1 MTAYRAL
8 ALQTRL
14 DTINSMP
21 DVISARE
28 LMHRTIAR
36 VGSEAAAASAW
47 IGKDLRLVVLPE
59 YFLTGYAMGDPI
71 EQWTE
76 KAAIDPEGPEYQALG
91 EIAKTHNLFLAGN
104 VFERDAHFPGMNF
117 QCCFVIAP
125 TGSVILRYRRLNS
138 MFTPTPHDVWDRYL
152 EIYGYE
158 GVFPVAATE
167 IGVIAP
173 IASEE
178 ILYPEVA
185 RAFAMRGAEV
195 FFHPTSQTNEH
206 AIAAK
211 DVCTVARAIENMA
224 YVVSA
229 NTGGIFGTAIPC
241 DSTNGGSKI
250 VDHRGLVIS
259 RAGFGETMTCSAE
272 LDLNALRRFRTR
284 PAMENL
290 LARQRFDLFAEGYR
304 THQHYPANTMLS
316 GIPPRSHFVE
326 TQRATIARLIVSGV
340 LLKPDP
346 SN

>member
-14 DTINSMP
+14 DTINALP
-21 DVISARE
+21 DVVSARE
-28 LMHRTIAR
+28 QMHRTLDRIGAE
-36 VGSEAAAASAW
+36 VGAAATW

-71 EQWTE
+71 EQWTQ
-76 KAAIDPEGPEYQALG
+76 KAAIDPDGPEYQRLG
-91 EIAKTHNLFLAGN
+91 EIAQSHNLFLAGN
-104 VFERDAHFPGMNF
+104 AFERDENFPGMNF
-117 QCCFVIAP
+117 QCCFVVAP
-125 TGSVILRYRRLNS
+125 AGKVILRYRRLNS
-138 MFTPTPHDVWDRYL
+138 MYTPTPHDVWDRYL

-158 GVFPVAATE
+158 GVFPVAHTE
-167 IGVIAP
+167 IGVLAP

-178 ILYPEVA
+178 ILYPEIA

-229 NTGGIFGTAIPC
+229 NTGGIHGTPLPC

-259 RAGFGETMTCSAE
+259 RSGFGETMTCSAE
-272 LDLNALRRFRTR
+272 IDLNALRRFRTR

-304 THQHYPANTMLS
+304 LRRHYPPNTMLG
-316 GIPPRSHFVE
+316 GIPPRTHFIE
-326 TQRATIARLIVSGV
+326 TQRATIARLVEQGI
-340 LLKPDP
+340 LRKPE
-346 SN
+346 

>member
-14 DTINSMP
+14 ETINGLP
-21 DVISARE
+21 DVVGARE
-28 LMHRTIAR
+28 LMHRTIDR
-36 VGSEAAAASAW
+36 IGSEVAAAATW

-71 EQWTE
+71 EQWTA
-76 KAAIDPEGPEYQALG
+76 KAAIDPGGPEYQSLG
-91 EIAKTHNLFLAGN
+91 EIARSHNLFLAGN
-104 VFERDAHFPGMNF
+104 AFERDEHFPGLNF
-117 QCCFVIAP
+117 QCCFIVAP
-125 TGSVILRYRRLNS
+125 DGTVILRYRRLNS

-158 GVFPVAATE
+158 GVFPVANTE
-167 IGVIAP
+167 IGVLAP

-195 FFHPTSQTNEH
+195 FFHPTSQANEH

-211 DVCTVARAIENMA
+211 DVCTLARAIENMA

-229 NTGGIFGTAIPC
+229 NTGGIHGTAIPC

-250 VDHRGLVIS
+250 VDPRGLVIS
-259 RAGFGETMTCSAE
+259 KAGFGETMTCTAE
-272 LDLNALRRFRTR
+272 IDLNALRRFRTR
-284 PAMENL
+284 PAMDNL

-304 THQHYPANTMLS
+304 TRQHYPKNTML
-316 GIPPRSHFVE
+316 GVIPPRAHFIE
-326 TQRATIARLIVSGV
+326 TQRATIARLIEKGV
-340 LLKPDP
+340 LRKPD
-346 SN
+346 

>member
-14 DTINSMP
+14 ETINGLP

-28 LMHRTIAR
+28 LMHRTLDRIGAE
-36 VGSEAAAASAW
+36 VSAAAAW
-47 IGKDLRLVVLPE
+47 IGRDLRLVVLPE

-76 KAAIDPEGPEYQALG
+76 KAAINTDGPEYERLG
-91 EIAKTHNLFLAGN
+91 EIARTHNLFLAGN
-104 VFERDAHFPGMNF
+104 AFERDENFPGMNF
-117 QCCFVIAP
+117 QCCFIVGP
-125 TGSVILRYRRLNS
+125 EGKVILRYRRLNS
-138 MFTPTPHDVWDRYL
+138 MYTPTPHDVWDRYL
-152 EIYGYE
+152 DIYGYE
-158 GVFPVAATE
+158 GVFPVVKTE
-167 IGVIAP
+167 IGVLAP

-178 ILYPEVA
+178 ILYPEIA

-229 NTGGIFGTAIPC
+229 NTGGIHGTPIPC

-259 RAGFGETMTCSAE
+259 RSGFGETMTCSAE
-272 LDLNALRRFRTR
+272 IDLNALRRFRTR

-304 THQHYPANTMLS
+304 TRIHYPPNTMLG
-316 GIPPRSHFVE
+316 GIPPRAHFLE
-326 TQRATIARLIVSGV
+326 TQRSTIARLVASGV
-340 LLKPDP
+340 LLKPD
-346 SN
+346 

>member
-14 DTINSMP
+14 DTINALP
-21 DVISARE
+21 DVIGARE
-28 LMHRTIAR
+28 SMHRTLDRI
-36 VGSEAAAASAW
+36 GSEVSAAATW

-76 KAAIDPEGPEYQALG
+76 KAAIDPDGPEYQRLG
-91 EIAKTHNLFLAGN
+91 EIAQTHNLFLAGN
-104 VFERDAHFPGMNF
+104 AFERDANFPGLNF
-117 QCCFVIAP
+117 QCCFVVAP
-125 TGSVILRYRRLNS
+125 EGRVILRYRRLNS
-138 MFTPTPHDVWDRYL
+138 MYTPTPHDVWDRYL

-158 GVFPVAATE
+158 GVFPVANTE
-167 IGVIAP
+167 IGVLAP

-178 ILYPEVA
+178 ILYPEIA

-229 NTGGIFGTAIPC
+229 NTGGIHGTPLPC

-259 RAGFGETMTCSAE
+259 RSGFGETMTCSAE
-272 LDLNALRRFRTR
+272 IDLNALRRFRTR

-304 THQHYPANTMLS
+304 TRQHYPSNTMLG
-316 GIPPRSHFVE
+316 GIPARAHFIE
-326 TQRATIARLIVSGV
+326 TQRATIARLIESGV
-340 LLKPDP
+340 LRKPD
-346 SN
+346 

>member
-14 DTINSMP
+14 DTINALP
-21 DVISARE
+21 DAVSARE
-28 LMHRTIAR
+28 QMHRTLDRIGAE
-36 VGSEAAAASAW
+36 VKAAATW
-47 IGKDLRLVVLPE
+47 IGKDLRFVVLPE

-71 EQWTE
+71 EEWTQ
-76 KAAIDPEGPEYQALG
+76 KAAIDPDGPEYQRLG
-91 EIAKTHNLFLAGN
+91 EVAQSHNLFLAGN
-104 VFERDAHFPGMNF
+104 AFERDENFPGMNF
-117 QCCFVIAP
+117 QCCFVVAP
-125 TGSVILRYRRLNS
+125 TGKVILRYRRLNS
-138 MFTPTPHDVWDRYL
+138 MYTPTPHDVWDKYL

-158 GVFPVAATE
+158 GVFPVAHTE
-167 IGVIAP
+167 IGVLAP

-178 ILYPEVA
+178 ILYPEIA

-211 DVCTVARAIENMA
+211 DVCTMARAIENMA

-229 NTGGIFGTAIPC
+229 NTGGIHGTPLPC

-259 RAGFGETMTCSAE
+259 RSGFGETMTCSAE
-272 LDLNALRRFRTR
+272 IDLNALRRFRTR

-304 THQHYPANTMLS
+304 MRRHYPPNTMLG
-316 GIPPRSHFVE
+316 GIPPRAHFIE
-326 TQRATIARLIVSGV
+326 TQRATIARLVEQGI
-340 LLKPDP
+340 LRKPD
-346 SN
+346 

>member
-14 DTINSMP
+14 DTINSAP

-28 LMHRTIAR
+28 LMHRTLDRI
-36 VGSEAAAASAW
+36 GSEVSAAATW

-71 EQWTE
+71 EQWTR
-76 KAAIDPEGPEYQALG
+76 KAAIDTDGPEYQRLG
-91 EIAKTHNLFLAGN
+91 EIARAHNIFLAGN
-104 VFERDAHFPGMNF
+104 AFERDQNFPGLNF
-117 QCCFVIAP
+117 QCCFIVDPA
-125 TGSVILRYRRLNS
+125 GEVILRYRRLNS
-138 MFTPTPHDVWDRYL
+138 MYTPTPHDVWDRYL
-152 EIYGYE
+152 EIYGYD
-158 GVFPVAATE
+158 GVFPVARTE
-167 IGVIAP
+167 IGVLAP

-178 ILYPEVA
+178 ILYPEIA

-195 FFHPTSQTNEH
+195 FFHPTGQANEH
-206 AIAAK
+206 AIGAK

-229 NTGGIFGTAIPC
+229 NTGGIHGTPLPSG
-241 DSTNGGSKI
+241 STNGGSKI

-259 RAGFGETMTCSAE
+259 RSGFGETMTCSAE
-272 LDLNALRRFRTR
+272 IDLNALRRFRTR

-304 THQHYPANTMLS
+304 THRHYPPNTMS
-316 GIPPRSHFVE
+316 EGVPARSHFLE
-326 TQRATIARLIVSGV
+326 TQRATITRLVESGV
-340 LLKPDP
+340 LQKPD
-346 SN
+346 

>member
-14 DTINSMP
+14 DTINAMP
-21 DVISARE
+21 DAVSARE
-28 LMHRTIAR
+28 LMHRTLDR
-36 VGSEAAAASAW
+36 VGAEVSAAATW
-47 IGKDLRLVVLPE
+47 IGRDLRLVVLPE

-76 KAAIDPEGPEYQALG
+76 KAAIDPGGPEYERLG
-91 EIAKTHNLFLAGN
+91 QIAKTHNLFLAGN
-104 VFERDAHFPGMNF
+104 AFERDENFPGLNF
-117 QCCFVIAP
+117 QCCFLVSPA
-125 TGSVILRYRRLNS
+125 GKVILRYRRLNS
-138 MFTPTPHDVWDRYL
+138 MYTPTPHDVWDKYL

-167 IGVIAP
+167 IGVVAP

-178 ILYPEVA
+178 ILYPEIA

-224 YVVSA
+224 CVVSA
-229 NTGGIFGTAIPC
+229 NTGGIHGTALPC

-250 VDHRGLVIS
+250 VDHRGLVLS
-259 RAGFGETMTCSAE
+259 RSGFGETMTCSAE
-272 LDLNALRRFRTR
+272 IDLDALRRFRTR

-304 THQHYPANTMLS
+304 TRQHYPSNTMMG
-316 GIPPRSHFVE
+316 GIPPRAHFIE
-326 TQRATIARLIVSGV
+326 TQRAVIARLVETGV
-340 LLKPDP
+340 LRRPE
-346 SN
+346 

>member
-14 DTINSMP
+14 DTINALP
-21 DVISARE
+21 DVVSARE
-28 LMHRTIAR
+28 QMHRTLDRIGAE
-36 VGSEAAAASAW
+36 VGAAATW

-71 EQWTE
+71 EQWTQ
-76 KAAIDPEGPEYQALG
+76 KAAIDPDGPEYQRLG
-91 EIAKTHNLFLAGN
+91 EIAQSHNLFLAGN
-104 VFERDAHFPGMNF
+104 AFERDENFPGMNF
-117 QCCFVIAP
+117 QCCFVVAP
-125 TGSVILRYRRLNS
+125 TGKVILRYRRLNS
-138 MFTPTPHDVWDRYL
+138 MYTPTPHDVWDRYL

-158 GVFPVAATE
+158 GVFPVAHTE
-167 IGVIAP
+167 IGVLAP

-178 ILYPEVA
+178 ILYPEIA

-229 NTGGIFGTAIPC
+229 NTGGIHGTLLPC

-259 RAGFGETMTCSAE
+259 RSGFGETMTCSAE
-272 LDLNALRRFRTR
+272 IDLNALRRFRTR

-304 THQHYPANTMLS
+304 LRRHYPPNTMLG
-316 GIPPRSHFVE
+316 GIPPRTHFIE
-326 TQRATIARLIVSGV
+326 TQRATIARLVEQGI
-340 LLKPDP
+340 LRKPE
-346 SN
+346 

>member
-14 DTINSMP
+14 ETINGLP
-21 DVISARE
+21 DVVGARE
-28 LMHRTIAR
+28 LMHRTIDR
-36 VGSEAAAASAW
+36 IGSEVAAAATW

-71 EQWTE
+71 EQWTQ
-76 KAAIDPEGPEYQALG
+76 KAAIDPGGPEYQSLG
-91 EIAKTHNLFLAGN
+91 EIAQSHNLYLAGN
-104 VFERDAHFPGMNF
+104 AFERDAHFPGLNF
-117 QCCFVIAP
+117 QCCFIVAP
-125 TGSVILRYRRLNS
+125 DGKVILRYRRLNS

-158 GVFPVAATE
+158 GVFPVANTE
-167 IGVIAP
+167 IGVLAP

-178 ILYPEVA
+178 ILYPEIA

-195 FFHPTSQTNEH
+195 FFHPTSQANEH

-229 NTGGIFGTAIPC
+229 NTGGIHGTAIPC

-250 VDHRGLVIS
+250 VDPRGLVIS
-259 RAGFGETMTCSAE
+259 KAGFGETMTCTAE
-272 LDLNALRRFRTR
+272 IDLNALRRFRTR
-284 PAMENL
+284 PAMDNL

-304 THQHYPANTMLS
+304 TRQHYPANTMLG
-316 GIPPRSHFVE
+316 GIPPRAHFME
-326 TQRATIARLIVSGV
+326 IQRSTIARLIEKGI
-340 LLKPDP
+340 LRKPD
-346 SN
+346 

>member
-14 DTINSMP
+14 ETINGLP
-21 DVISARE
+21 DVIGARA
-28 LMHRTIAR
+28 LMHRTIDR
-36 VGSEAAAASAW
+36 VGSEVAAAATW

-71 EQWTE
+71 EQWTQ
-76 KAAIDPEGPEYQALG
+76 KAAIDPGGPEYQSLG
-91 EIAKTHNLFLAGN
+91 EIARSHNLYLAGN
-104 VFERDAHFPGMNF
+104 AFERDEHFPGLNF
-117 QCCFVIAP
+117 QCCFIVAP
-125 TGSVILRYRRLNS
+125 DGKVILRYRRLNS

-158 GVFPVAATE
+158 GVFPVASTE
-167 IGVIAP
+167 IGILAP

-178 ILYPEVA
+178 ILYPEIA

-195 FFHPTSQTNEH
+195 FFHPTSQANEH

-224 YVVSA
+224 YIVSA
-229 NTGGIFGTAIPC
+229 NTGGIHGTAIPC

-250 VDHRGLVIS
+250 VDPRGLVIS
-259 RAGFGETMTCSAE
+259 RAGFGETMTCTAE
-272 LDLNALRRFRTR
+272 IDLNALRRFRTR
-284 PAMENL
+284 PAMDNL

-304 THQHYPANTMLS
+304 TRQHYPKNTMLG
-316 GIPPRSHFVE
+316 GIPPRSHFIE
-326 TQRATIARLIVSGV
+326 TQRATITRLIEKGV
-340 LLKPDP
+340 LRKPD
-346 SN
+346 